1 MQGAPGPQ
9 GPRGEPGEVIL
20 PGVVVTPDVMRYF
33 YTTDAL
39 VALDPPLII
48 PANQFTD
55 DNGNAVSE
63 IMEISQSGYANL
75 YINGMMQEG
84 RIFSVTPEALTL
96 YSPGDVLLEGTP
108 VILQVFQFNAEVVV

>member
-1 MQGAPGPQ
+1 M
-9 GPRGEPGEVIL
+9 
-20 PGVVVTPDVMRYF
+20 VTPDVMRYF

-63 IMEISQSGYANL
+63 IMEITPSGYSNL

-108 VILQVFQFNAEVVV
+108 VILQVFQFNAQVVV